1 MKLEFFNYLSGAAE
15 SRESKHRWRLSAM
28 SEMTGSGGGAARGA
42 RGALTGARISSF
54 VSRGMNGQLIALAIV
69 LAIFAA
75 GTHGLSLS
83 PKNLQTILSLAGI
96 PLIICLGIHQVVI
109 IGAMDL
115 STEGVISLCAVL
127 SGFLIKNPFNT
138 NNIGLWVVPVALVIG
153 GFAGLANG
161 LINTKIRM
169 PSFIATLG
177 MWWVA
182 QGLAVIAGKGNAVK
196 MLDVRFQNFTN
207 GNLVGIP
214 NTFLVALALF
224 AILFVLQRWTR
235 LGTHMYAIG
244 GDEALARQAGIKVD
258 RVKIVVFVITGC
270 LYALAAILLVA
281 RLASSNPRTGKD
293 LMFPA
298 MTAVAV
304 GGVSLSGGVGG
315 ALNAVFGTLIVTA
328 LNNGMVLMKISPY
341 VQNAVNGIVLI
352 VAVAL
357 TIDRKKIGIIK

>member
-1 MKLEFFNYLSGAAE
+1 
-15 SRESKHRWRLSAM
+15 M
-28 SEMTGSGGGAARGA
+28 SETTGSGGAAGGTLGAVSPGA
-42 RGALTGARISSF
+42 RAAAKISSF
-54 VSRGMNGQLIALAIV
+54 VSKGMNGQIIALAIV
-69 LAIFAA
+69 LAIFAV
-75 GTHGLSLS
+75 GTNGLSLS
-83 PKNLQTILSLAGI
+83 IRNLQTILSLAGI
-96 PLIICLGIHQVVI
+96 PLVICLGIHQVVI

-127 SGFLIKNPFNT
+127 AGFLIKNPFNT
-138 NNIGLWVVPVALVIG
+138 NNMGLWVIPVALAIG
-153 GFAGLANG
+153 GLAGLANG

-169 PSFIATLG
+169 PSFIASLG
-177 MWWVA
+177 LGWVA
-182 QGLAVIAGKGNAVK
+182 QGFSVIAGKGNAVK
-196 MLDVRFQNFTN
+196 MLDIRFQNFTN
-207 GNLVGIP
+207 GELFGIP
-214 NTFLVALALF
+214 NTILIALALF
-224 AILFVLQRWTR
+224 AILFVVQHFTK

-258 RVKIVVFVITGC
+258 RVKIIVFVITGC
-270 LYALAAILLVA
+270 IYALAAILLVA
-281 RLASSNPRTGKD
+281 RLASSNPRTGWNQ
-293 LMFPA
+293 MFPA

-341 VQNAVNGIVLI
+341 IQNAVNGIVLI